1 MALPAQIAV
10 SFDFSSGAT
19 FGAGFVIGS
28 PDNGVI
34 GVNRFGSSDVVIP
47 TVDLTPDVYSISI
60 RRGRNIMKDTYEAGT
75 AIVRVLDPLGY
86 FNPQNPSSP
95 YYGYLVPL
103 RKLRISATTAT
114 AEHFLFSGYV
124 NDYRYTFPVGQ
135 ETAYVDIL
143 CTDGYRLLQMANVG
157 TIADTAAGQ
166 TTGTRIGKILDD
178 VQWPTSMRSIGTG
191 VTTCVA
197 DPGTVRTTLEAIKNA
212 EFSEGLGAFYMSPD
226 GTAIFKSRSEVAS
239 TLAATPTEFNQ
250 TTGIPYRSVKYA
262 FDDKLII
269 NDVKFNRVGG
279 TAQNVISQ
287 TSIDK
292 YFPHG
297 LTQENLIAE
306 TDTIVAGIAGNY
318 VNTRKETTI
327 RIDEMTVDLLD
338 PAVPTDTMIGL
349 DYFDNL
355 QITNVTQEGS
365 TIVKTLQAQ
374 GFAWDITP
382 NKMTVSI
389 TTLEPILDAFII
401 GSSTYGIIGTSTLS
415 Y

>member
-1 MALPAQIAV
+1 MSLPAQIAV

-34 GVNRFGSSDVVIP
+34 GVSSFGSSDVVIP
-47 TVDLTPDVYSISI
+47 TVDLTHDVYSISI
-60 RRGRNIMKDTYEAGT
+60 RRGRNVMKDQYDAGT

-103 RKLRISATTAT
+103 RKLRVSATTAT

-124 NDYRYTFPVGQ
+124 NDYRYTFPTGQ

-143 CTDGYRLLQMANVG
+143 CTDGFRLLQMSNVS

-178 VQWPTSMRSIGTG
+178 VQWPSSMRTISTG
-191 VTTCVA
+191 DATCIA
-197 DPGTVRTTLEAIKNA
+197 DPATVRTTLEAIKNA

-226 GTAIFKSRSEVAS
+226 GSAVFKSRSEVTG
-239 TLAATPTEFNQ
+239 TLGDTAIAFNQ
-250 TTGIPYRSVKYA
+250 TTGIPYKNLKYA

-269 NDVKFNRVGG
+269 NDVRFGRVGG
-279 TAQNVISQ
+279 AIQNVFSQ

-292 YFPHG
+292 YFPHS
-297 LTQENLIAE
+297 LTQDALVAE
-306 TDTIVAGIAGNY
+306 TDAQVLGAAQNY

-338 PAVPTDTMIGL
+338 PAVPTDTLIGL

-355 QITNVTQEGS
+355 NITNVTQEGS
-365 TIVKTLQAQ
+365 TINKTLQAQ

-382 NKMTVSI
+382 NKMSVTI
-389 TTLEPILDAFII
+389 TTLEPIVDGFII
-401 GSSTYGIIGTSTLS
+401 GSSTYGIIGQSTLS

>member
-1 MALPAQIAV
+1 
-10 SFDFSSGAT
+10 
-19 FGAGFVIGS
+19 
-28 PDNGVI
+28 VI

-75 AIVRVLDPLGY
+75 AIVRVLDPQGN
-86 FNPQNPSSP
+86 FNPQSPDSP
-95 YYGYLVPL
+95 YAGYLSPL

-143 CTDGYRLLQMANVG
+143 CTDGFRLLQMANVG
-157 TIADTAAGQ
+157 TIADTPAGQ

-178 VQWPTSMRSIGTG
+178 VQWPASMRTIATG

-197 DPGTVRTTLEAIKNA
+197 DPATIRTTLEAVKNA

-279 TAQNVISQ
+279 VSQNVYSQ

-355 QITNVTQEGS
+355 KITNVTQEGS